1 MKVEFINPFIESVHK
16 LFTTML
22 GCEAK
27 RADAKLTRVSD
38 NPRQITAL
46 IGLSGTARGTVALSF
61 PMETA
66 VAMANRLLGADN
78 TVSDDS
84 VSDAVGEL
92 VNIVAGGAKAM
103 FCTESSVP
111 IDLSLPNV
119 IRGERHTVEFPSD
132 AMWLDVPFTSDLGP
146 FNLRVA
152 FEMNGRKRRDN

>member
-1 MKVEFINPFIESVHK
+1 MRVEFINPFIESVYH

-27 RADAKLTRVSD
+27 RADAKLTKLSD
-38 NPRQITAL
+38 NSRRITAL

-66 VAMANRLLGADN
+66 AAMASRLLGADGDA
-78 TVSDDS
+78 SEES

-92 VNIVAGGAKAM
+92 VNIVAGGAKAR
-103 FCTESSVP
+103 FCTDNATP

-119 IRGERHTVEFPSD
+119 VKGNRYTVEFPSD
-132 AMWLDVPFTSDLGP
+132 AVRLDVPFTSELGQ
-146 FNLRVA
+146 FNLHIA
-152 FEMNGRKRRDN
+152 FEMNGKRKEDR